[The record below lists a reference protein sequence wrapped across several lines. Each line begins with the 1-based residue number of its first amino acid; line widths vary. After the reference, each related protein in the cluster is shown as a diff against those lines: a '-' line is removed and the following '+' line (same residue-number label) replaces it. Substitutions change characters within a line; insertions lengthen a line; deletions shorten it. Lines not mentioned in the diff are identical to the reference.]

1 MASEDKEPTLP
12 LEILKAVK
20 MERPADATR
29 RCFICLT
36 DEDPSDT
43 PGDWVDPC
51 PCTLEA
57 HQDCMLSWVLDCER
71 RSKPLVCPVCK
82 SAIEMEGPRD
92 LLVAFNDL
100 VQKRFTK
107 TSPYVL
113 LTGVSMGVQF
123 SLQMYGA
130 LALWSFAGK
139 NTMMRFL
146 LGPDM
151 IIDVKNGGGVR
162 FIRERIWSSLVMMN
176 VAPTLLFGQ
185 LFPNLSNKIFLP
197 TASLYGMYQIMHDD
211 TFFSWPPSPQLAM
224 TVFPYVRSVYYNLWR
239 EFVLPYETKLNRQIL
254 GLPPAAPNNDARQD
268 ANQRR
273 QAQPNGEG
281 AIVGLLQGLIDAL
294 DPNDDDDDLQIDDVD
309 RIELMD
315 GEAGNDGEEQG
326 REFIFER
333 RIGEV
338 GHAEGD
344 FNGAGEG
351 AGEPAEENIVHVE
364 VEPNEADE
372 NAGDHPGQGEWQD
385 EAGFDIEFQRH
396 GGHLDQEDAPEPL
409 PALGEGQEQEI
420 EGAVAAND
428 GQEQDQHEAPQAPPA
443 RRMGLGGLLS
453 SVSNSVVSALI
464 LPGVSFGMGEAL
476 RLVLPKA
483 WTASASRSPWALY
496 AGPGG
501 RPGLLQQQWGRSF
514 IGGCLFVVIKD
525 AIRVYAKSRRV
536 AAIRNR
542 RVKNVDRKRREK

>member
-1 MASEDKEPTLP
+1 M
-12 LEILKAVK
+12 
-20 MERPADATR
+20 
-29 RCFICLT
+29 
-36 DEDPSDT
+36 
-43 PGDWVDPC
+43 
-51 PCTLEA
+51 
-57 HQDCMLSWVLDCER
+57 
-71 RSKPLVCPVCK
+71 CPVCK

-100 VQKRFTK
+100 VQKRYTK
-107 TSPYVL
+107 ITPYII
-113 LTGVSMGVQF
+113 LTGVSMGLQF

-151 IIDVKNGGGVR
+151 IIDAQNGGGVR

-185 LFPNLSNKIFLP
+185 FFPSLSNKIFLP

-224 TVFPYVRSVYYNLWR
+224 TVFPYVRSVYNNLWR
-239 EFVLPYETKLNRQIL
+239 EFVLPYETKLNWQIL
-254 GLPPAAPNNDARQD
+254 GLPPATPNDDARQNAD
-268 ANQRR
+268 RRR
-273 QAQPNGEG
+273 QAQHNVEG
-281 AIVGLLQGLIDAL
+281 GLVVLLQNLLDAL
-294 DPNDDDDDLQIDDVD
+294 DPIDDDDDDDDDLQIDDVD

-315 GEAGNDGEEQG
+315 GEAGNDGDEQG
-326 REFIFER
+326 GEFILALR
-333 RIGEV
+333 RGQV

-344 FNGAGEG
+344 VNGAGEG
-351 AGEPAEENIVHVE
+351 AGEAAEGNIGHVE
-364 VEPNEADE
+364 MEPGEADE
-372 NAGDHPGQGEWQD
+372 NAGHHPGQGEWQD
-385 EAGFDIEFQRH
+385 EGGLNIEFQGH
-396 GGHLDQEDAPEPL
+396 GGYLVQEEVPEPL

-420 EGAVAAND
+420 ERAVAAND
-428 GQEQDQHEAPQAPPA
+428 GQEEDQHEAPQAPPA
-443 RRMGLGGLLS
+443 RGMGVGGLLS

-464 LPGVSFGMGEAL
+464 LPGVSFAMGEAL

-483 WTASASRSPWALY
+483 WTASASRTPWTLY

-501 RPGLLQQQWGRSF
+501 RPGLLQQQWGRSL
-514 IGGCLFVVIKD
+514 IGGCLFVVLKD
-525 AIRVYAKSRRV
+525 AIRVYAKSWRV